1 MVTSEEQP
9 PRVVG
14 STSEEQQLEAPDADG
29 PQQAGTRDKSPGV
42 GVGDS
47 IDKDDD
53 EAARQFPWYR
63 AEYIQDV
70 ITLHTGPAKAAK
82 LVSERVKKEYVT
94 LLRHC
99 VNVPQ
104 SFDLVPCREG
114 CAMCVGR
121 PKLLPEI
128 WGYRIPL
135 PVLRYS
141 EDAREGQR
149 LKINDFALYRSDTAD
164 PPIARTRD
172 RSASKKPAE
181 TRYLSYEE
189 ATERATQGGDLRM
202 AIPST
207 KGADEC
213 EVRETAC
220 DKCST
225 FFRYRSEKTRHE
237 KWCDG
242 RPKKSRG
249 VRSGKKRELS
259 LGSVPGEDDMRE
271 VAPNGRRTRERK
283 KEKGRAEA
291 SGEDLQPGGSQL
303 VLYETHPAHGL
314 MPLEDAR

>member
-1 MVTSEEQP
+1 
-9 PRVVG
+9 
-14 STSEEQQLEAPDADG
+14 
-29 PQQAGTRDKSPGV
+29 
-42 GVGDS
+42 
-47 IDKDDD
+47 
-53 EAARQFPWYR
+53 
-63 AEYIQDV
+63 
-70 ITLHTGPAKAAK
+70 
-82 LVSERVKKEYVT
+82 
-94 LLRHC
+94 
-99 VNVPQ
+99 
-104 SFDLVPCREG
+104 
-114 CAMCVGR
+114 MCVGR

-237 KWCDG
+237 KWRDR

-249 VRSGKKRELS
+249 ARSGKKRELS

-271 VAPNGRRTRERK
+271 VAPNRRRTRERK

-291 SGEDLQPGGSQL
+291 SGEDLQPGESQL